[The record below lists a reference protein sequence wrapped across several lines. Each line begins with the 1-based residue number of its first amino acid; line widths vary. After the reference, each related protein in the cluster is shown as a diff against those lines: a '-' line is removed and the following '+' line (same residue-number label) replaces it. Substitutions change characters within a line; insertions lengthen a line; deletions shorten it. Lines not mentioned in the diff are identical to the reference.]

1 MPRQH
6 INNINL
12 YYEIH
17 GSGAPLVLIH
27 GLGSSTRDWQDQ
39 LDHFAKNYQVVL
51 IDMRGHGQSDKP
63 IGPYSIPLF
72 ATDVALLLQ
81 ELQLTP
87 AHVVGISMG
96 GMIAFQL
103 TVDHP
108 RLVKSLVIV
117 NSAPEFIV
125 RTFREKL
132 KLWQRFAIVRLLGM
146 RKMGQVL
153 AGRLFPGPEHERL
166 RQVFVER
173 WAENNPRTYRDAMQA
188 IVGWSVADKL
198 DRITCPVLV
207 LASDQDYSSVA
218 EKQAYVDQIAPGKLV
233 VIKDARHALPA
244 EKPEAFNQALDSFLK
259 NLSG

>member
-173 WAENNPRTYRDAMQA
+173 WAENDPRAYRDAMQA